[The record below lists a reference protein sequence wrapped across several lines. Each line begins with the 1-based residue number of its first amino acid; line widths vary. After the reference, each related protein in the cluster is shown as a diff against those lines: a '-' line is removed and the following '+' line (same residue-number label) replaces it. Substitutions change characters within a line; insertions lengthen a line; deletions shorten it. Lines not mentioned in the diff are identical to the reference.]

1 MQSLIRK
8 GLAAI
13 EELSA
18 GLDRSDAL
26 RVANERGQFP
36 SAEGGPRD
44 IPGLLRLTAVVLRA
58 VFLCVLVVI
67 IVHISHPQS
76 ETIWTAHETPADAV
90 RLALGIAASIF
101 LILHIFIMPKDAE
114 GYRIWLYLGLGAIPF
129 ALLFLIAVW

>member
-8 GLAAI
+8 A
-13 EELSA
+13 LSA
-18 GLDRSDAL
+18 GLDRSD
-26 RVANERGQFP
+26 
-36 SAEGGPRD
+36 PRD
-44 IPGLLRLTAVVLRA
+44 IPGLLRLTAVLLRA

-67 IVHISHPQS
+67 IGHVSLPQS
-76 ETIWTAHETPADAV
+76 ETIWTVHETPGDAM

-101 LILHIFIMPKDAE
+101 IILHIFIMPKDAE

>member
-8 GLAAI
+8 GLA
-13 EELSA
+13 
-18 GLDRSDAL
+18 AL

-36 SAEGGPRD
+36 SAEVGPHD
-44 IPGLLRLTAVVLRA
+44 IPGLRLTAVALRA

-67 IVHISHPQS
+67 IVHTSLPQN
-76 ETIWTAHETPADAV
+76 ETIWTAHETPGDAM

-101 LILHIFIMPKDAE
+101 IILHIFIMPKDAE
-114 GYRIWLYLGLGAIPF
+114 GYRIWLNLGLGAIPF

>member
-1 MQSLIRK
+1 MQSFIRK
-8 GLAAI
+8 GLEAN
-13 EELSA
+13 EEPSA

-26 RVANERGQFP
+26 RVANE
-36 SAEGGPRD
+36 PRD

-67 IVHISHPQS
+67 TVHVSHPQS
-76 ETIWTAHETPADAV
+76 ETIWTVHETSGDAL
-90 RLALGIAASIF
+90 RLALGIVASIF